1 MTAMLMSR
9 HTAAWQ
15 AQWHATVRYRV
26 VRHSRSATSIAHTT
40 ANRVNFPGATQ
51 HRSSR

>member
-9 HTAAWQ
+9 HTPAWQ

-40 ANRVNFPGATQ
+40 ADRVNFPGTTQ

>member
-1 MTAMLMSR
+1 MTSP
-9 HTAAWQ
+9 TAD
-15 AQWHATVRYRV
+15 RNLEGYRV

-40 ANRVNFPGATQ
+40 ANRVNFPGTTQ